1 MRFEL
6 RMSIEWLE
14 PHRLTLFTV
23 WVLLN
28 TRISYFFENAGM
40 HAVIGLL
47 AYLTI
52 ASWDHTDPSVG
63 MVRPVYGTLATRFG
77 QLCLVYTCLT
87 SHRPGHPRVLDVD
100 K

>member
-6 RMSIEWLE
+6 RMSIEWLK
-14 PHRLTLFTV
+14 PRRLALFTV
-23 WVLLN
+23 WVLLS

-63 MVRPVYGTLATRFG
+63 MVRPV
-77 QLCLVYTCLT
+77 
-87 SHRPGHPRVLDVD
+87 
-100 K
+100 